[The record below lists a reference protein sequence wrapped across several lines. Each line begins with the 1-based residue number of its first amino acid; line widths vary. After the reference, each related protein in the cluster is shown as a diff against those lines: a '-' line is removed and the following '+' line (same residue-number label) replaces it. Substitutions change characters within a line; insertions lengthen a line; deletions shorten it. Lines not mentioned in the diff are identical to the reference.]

1 MKVINGK
8 WVNNNG
14 DSLSTPQE
22 HIEFQDTL
30 KRVGSFARGRRL
42 TSNKVNLL
50 FSILNTKNEIDD
62 ALTSILSMD
71 SKQIKRLFLD

>member
-8 WVNNNG
+8 WVN
-14 DSLSTPQE
+14 DQCEPLTTPQE

-30 KRVGSFARGRRL
+30 SRVKLFSRGRRV

-50 FSILNTKNEIDD
+50 FRILNTKNEIDD

-71 SKQIKRLFLD
+71 INQIKRLF